1 MFYDANSSSFFF
13 RDSVNGVMQVTL
25 NPGTASTGRIDL
37 GVKLRALATAGI
49 EMGSGGPLWRA
60 GAGSPEGAITAPVGS
75 LWTRTDG
82 GASTTLYVKE
92 SGTGNTGWVA
102 K

>member
-1 MFYDANSSSFFF
+1 MSQPSVPSEAMVDIKSGQPRSSWRMWFQFVQQTFFKGDPSGAF
-13 RDSVNGVMQVTL
+13 LRW
-25 NPGTASTGRIDL
+25 GT
-37 GVKLRALATAGI
+37 
-49 EMGSGGPLWRA
+49 
-60 GAGSPEGAITAPVGS
+60 GSPEAVVVAPVGS
-75 LWTRTDG
+75 AFLRTDG

>member
-1 MFYDANSSSFFF
+1 MDF
-13 RDSVNGVMQVTL
+13 GVRARVPT
-25 NPGTASTGRIDL
+25 GTDG
-37 GVKLRALATAGI
+37 GI
-49 EMGSGGPLWRA
+49 EVGSGGPRWRS
-60 GAGSPEGAITAPVGS
+60 GAGSPEGAVSAPVGS